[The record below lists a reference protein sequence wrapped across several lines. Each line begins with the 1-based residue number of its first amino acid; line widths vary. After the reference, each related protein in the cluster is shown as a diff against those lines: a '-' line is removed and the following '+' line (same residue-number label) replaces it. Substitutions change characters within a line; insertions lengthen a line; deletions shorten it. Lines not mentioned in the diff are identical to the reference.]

1 MTRFEAKFGEVID
14 NSTLH
19 KQKHPTSLMK
29 LLYKLRKLQSL
40 AKDYRSSSR
49 IRALSKALSF
59 HQNNNNVRTIDT
71 HKR

>member
-1 MTRFEAKFGEVID
+1 MFLSKIKEMTRFEAKIHKQFGEVID

-19 KQKHPTSLMK
+19 KYKHPTSLMK

-49 IRALSKALSF
+49 IRALSKSKF
-59 HQNNNNVRTIDT
+59 SP
-71 HKR
+71 K